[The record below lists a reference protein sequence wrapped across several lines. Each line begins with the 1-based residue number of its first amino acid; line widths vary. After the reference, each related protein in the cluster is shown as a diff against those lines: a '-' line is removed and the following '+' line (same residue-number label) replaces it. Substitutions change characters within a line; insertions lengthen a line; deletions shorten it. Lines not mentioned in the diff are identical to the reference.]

1 MNHLKHEYG
10 TPQYY
15 AELFADLI
23 ADIQH
28 DSPEFGDNLV
38 EGFKLAIKDWR
49 DYHVKQILELDRVE
63 LKLNEQ
69 S

>member
-1 MNHLKHEYG
+1 MTNEYG
-10 TPQYY
+10 TPEYY
-15 AELFADLI
+15 AEMFADFI

-28 DSPEFGDNLV
+28 DSPHTGDNLV
-38 EGFKLAIKDWR
+38 AGFKLAIKDWR

-63 LKLNEQ
+63 LKLDEQ